1 MPAEVEAAIAEG
13 CEILPLRAPMRI
25 EADDDGNVTR
35 FWMRP
40 QMVGKVDADGRTS
53 IQDLDAENVSIPCS
67 RVIIA
72 IGQSI
77 ESGHFKDSGLPVH
90 RGAIIAKS
98 CCSIDNFPGI
108 FAGGDCVSGPATVIK
123 AVSAGKVAAANIDEY
138 LGFNHIIDCDVEI
151 PQASLADRPAMGR
164 VNMVERFA
172 DECKD
177 NFDLVECGMNEKE
190 ACQEA
195 RR

>member
-1 MPAEVEAAIAEG
+1 MCSA
-13 CEILPLRAPMRI
+13 R
-25 EADDDGNVTR
+25 
-35 FWMRP
+35 RP
-40 QMVGKVDADGRTS
+40 
-53 IQDLDAENVSIPCS
+53 
-67 RVIIA
+67 
-72 IGQSI
+72 
-77 ESGHFKDSGLPVH
+77 SGGF
-90 RGAIIAKS
+90 RS

-195 RR
+195 RRCLRCDHFGYGIFKGGRKSEW